1 MSKAV
6 IIQESYG
13 QLKTASTSDYDNSKV
28 SFKDRST
35 RIIDDLHTTKSI
47 KNKSFP
53 LTNVSYD
60 LVNAKIE
67 SVLPFRVKFTTIGI
81 DGYGPG
87 NPAPIGIAVVGINNY
102 IL

>member
-6 IIQESYG
+6 ITQDSYG
-13 QLKTASTSDYDNSKV
+13 QVKSVLTSDYDVSKIT
-28 SFKDRST
+28 FKDKAT
-35 RIIDDLHTTKSI
+35 KIIDDVHSTKSI
-47 KNKSFP
+47 KSKSFP
-53 LTNVSYD
+53 ITNVSYD
-60 LVNAKIE
+60 IVNAKIE

-87 NPAPIGIAVVGINNY
+87 NPAPIGIAVIGINNY